1 MLIRG
6 RVSYTSPIPPFN
18 VVSVESSTSYSEQG
32 HTDER
37 RDDMDFSHSSIR
49 FCALIMV
56 WSLGSGT
63 SLDVV
68 AAAIQ
73 ILEIYFV
80 HINWNKAGA
89 SDQAGPKSVAGDGWN
104 KGGDQNSSWNS
115 PGNFGGGR
123 GFGRG
128 RGRGRGRES
137 GDFNGRNDQGN

>member
-1 MLIRG
+1 MK
-6 RVSYTSPIPPFN
+6 
-18 VVSVESSTSYSEQG
+18 
-32 HTDER
+32 
-37 RDDMDFSHSSIR
+37 
-49 FCALIMV
+49 
-56 WSLGSGT
+56 
-63 SLDVV
+63 
-68 AAAIQ
+68 
-73 ILEIYFV
+73 IYFV

-89 SDQAGPKSVAGDGWN
+89 SDQAGPKSFGGDGWN